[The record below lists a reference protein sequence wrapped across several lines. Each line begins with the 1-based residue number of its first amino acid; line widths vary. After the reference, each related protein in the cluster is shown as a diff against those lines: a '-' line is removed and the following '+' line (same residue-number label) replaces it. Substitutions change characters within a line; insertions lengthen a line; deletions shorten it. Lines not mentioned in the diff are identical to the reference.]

1 MNIWSNIWVALQ
13 SLTTNKL
20 RSALT
25 VLGITIGVLSV
36 ILCTAVGNGVRQ
48 QILGQVKAL
57 GSNSIIVFPGQQKRG
72 GVAIGTKPTMK
83 PKDAA
88 AIRKECPSIVAVS
101 ATLQRPAQIKFGNK
115 NSTTNIICTEPD
127 YLVIQNF
134 RVESGRFLT
143 ERDVSSMRKVCVI
156 GKTTAQDLF
165 GNDVPLGK
173 MIRIQ
178 GVAFRIVGIMAL
190 KGSAMFGNPDDQVY
204 IPVTAG
210 MKLVFGVDYVTQLNA
225 QVGEVTKNEQAKQEL
240 EKTLRKMH
248 RLKDG
253 DEADFTI
260 LSQAELLRS
269 VNVIGTALTL
279 LLAGIASISLVVGGI
294 GIMNIMIVS
303 VTERTREI
311 GIRKAV
317 GARNRDILFQF
328 LIESMTVTLLGG
340 TIGILAGL
348 GISNLIASLLG
359 WSSIVSPFWIG
370 ASFFSSTAIGIFFG
384 IYPAYQASQ
393 LDPIEALRYQ

>member
-48 QILGQVKAL
+48 QILGQVQAL

-72 GVAIGTKPTMK
+72 GVAIGTKPSMK

-134 RVESGRFLT
+134 RVESGRFIT
-143 ERDVSSMRKVCVI
+143 QRDVSSMKKVCVI

-178 GVAFRIVGIMAL
+178 GVAFRIIGIMAL

-225 QVGEVTKNEQAKQEL
+225 QVGDVTKNEQAKQEL

-359 WSSIVSPFWIG
+359 WSSIVSPFWII
-370 ASFFSSTAIGIFFG
+370 ASFASSTAIGVFFG

>member
-48 QILGQVKAL
+48 QILGQVQAL
-57 GSNSIIVFPGQQKRG
+57 GSNSIFVMPGQQKRG
-72 GVAIGTKPTMK
+72 GVAVGTKPSMK
-83 PKDAA
+83 PKDAV
-88 AIRKECPSIVAVS
+88 AIRKECPSIVAVA
-101 ATLQRPAQIKFGNK
+101 ATLQRPTQIKFGNK
-115 NSTTNIICTEPD
+115 NSMTNIICTEPD

-143 ERDVSSMRKVCVI
+143 ERDVSSMKKVCVI

-165 GNDVPLGK
+165 GDEVPLGK

-225 QVGEVTKNEQAKQEL
+225 QVGEVSRNEQAKQEM

-248 RLKDG
+248 RIKDG
-253 DEADFTI
+253 DESDFTI
-260 LSQAELLRS
+260 FSQAELLRS

-359 WSSIVSPFWIG
+359 WSSIVSPLWIG
-370 ASFFSSTAIGIFFG
+370 LSFFSSTAIGIFFG